1 MRVSRV
7 CAVVPAQNEEESIQ
21 NVYRQIHRA
30 GITACVTV
38 VNGSTD
44 KTEKLAQELA
54 PLYFRQHR
62 EIVFPDALGPDVP
75 RAIGAYAVL
84 REFPDI
90 EWVVLVDGDWKGSFG
105 PDLEQC
111 VDHAR
116 THKLDV
122 QFVTFRHPTEQQML
136 SVQTQRPDETIWRS
150 ITERHAPSLFGSAPS
165 YAPMVVS
172 RTALCRVS
180 PYWLHHPGRWF
191 TYVLWRF
198 LANDLSVGVFDNWDV
213 RSCGNQTRNRLHN
226 QNMQKTIFGD
236 ALEALCMIEGLRPT
250 RWFRGVIQDGYHT
263 SRRLDV
269 LQAWQNEADIR
280 AD

>member
-1 MRVSRV
+1 
-7 CAVVPAQNEEESIQ
+7 VVPARNEEESIH

-44 KTEKLAQELA
+44 KTEKLAQKLA
-54 PLYFRQHR
+54 PLYFRHHR
-62 EIVFPDALGPDVP
+62 EIVIQRALGPDVP
-75 RAIGAYAVL
+75 RAIGAFAVL
-84 REFPDI
+84 REFPDM

-105 PDLEQC
+105 PDLAHC

-122 QFVTFRHPTEQQML
+122 QFVTFQARAAREVSTA
-136 SVQTQRPDETIWRS
+136 QTLRPDEEIWRI
-150 ITERHAPSLFGSAPS
+150 ITLRHAPSLFGSAPS

-172 RTALCRVS
+172 RKALCSVS

-191 TYVLWRF
+191 TYVFWRF
-198 LANDLSVGVFDNWDV
+198 LAHDLSVGVFDNWDV
-213 RSCGNQTRNRLHN
+213 RACGNQTRNRLHN
-226 QNMQKTIFGD
+226 QNMQKTILGD
-236 ALEALCMIEGLRPT
+236 AIEALCMIEGLRPT
-250 RWFRGVIQDGYHT
+250 RWFRGVMQDGYHT
-263 SRRLDV
+263 SRRIDV
-269 LQAWQNEADIR
+269 LQAWQNEAVIR